1 MPSEKFR
8 ITTNG
13 QSLRNPNNGFFD
25 MTLSANMTLDE
36 SDVSA
41 HNDRR
46 SAHNA
51 LERQRREH
59 LNVKFQQLAH
69 ALPSLQTVRR
79 PSKTMIVA
87 KSLEFVSSSLKRETT
102 YTSEIQKLRLENEK
116 LRKQAE
122 ASSNQL
128 KKQLADQDAKLTET
142 DSSAT
147 PSPKKAADNNDDNAS
162 ETSTLI
168 AKEEEEEVKITRKR
182 KASAV
187 SDPQLSPPPTPEAM
201 RGNNKHHPVVIATP
215 VGHQQKKKKMVK
227 QTKTLPVTST
237 PITTTTTTTAAAAAA
252 ANTTIVATVPSTMAT
267 IPVSSMAQQLPMY
280 NATISAT
287 SLLNT
292 PAASLIDSP
301 WSPIDDGHL
310 HSSLLTTYPPNTTTN
325 NQTNNTHNYFDMA
338 SPPSSSSANM
348 LYDLYADNIHPMLLA
363 PYYIPS
369 ETTTTSAATT
379 SLYTSYPAADMNHH
393 FNHHQQPHQRH
404 QSGGHRGH
412 GFYLS

>member
-13 QSLRNPNNGFFD
+13 QSLRNPNNGFFG

-128 KKQLADQDAKLTET
+128 KKQIADQDSTSTES
-142 DSSAT
+142 DLSSTT
-147 PSPKKAADNNDDNAS
+147 PSPKKTTDNNNDNAS
-162 ETSTLI
+162 KTSTLI
-168 AKEEEEEVKITRKR
+168 AKEEEEEQVKISRKR
-182 KASAV
+182 KANAV

-201 RGNNKHHPVVIATP
+201 RGNNKHHPVVVATS

-227 QTKTLPVTST
+227 QTKTLPVTAT
-237 PITTTTTTTAAAAAA
+237 PIT
-252 ANTTIVATVPSTMAT
+252 ATVMATATSATTVSSPTTT
-267 IPVSSMAQQLPMY
+267 IPVSNQTQNLPVY
-280 NATISAT
+280 NVTVSAA

-310 HSSLLTTYPPNTTTN
+310 QSSLLTTYPSTTN
-325 NQTNNTHNYFDMA
+325 NQANNTHNYFDMT
-338 SPPSSSSANM
+338 SPSAPSNTNM

-369 ETTTTSAATT
+369 ETTAATT
-379 SLYTSYPAADMNHH
+379 SASITSLYANYPTANINYHH
-393 FNHHQQPHQRH
+393 FNHPQQPHQRH
-404 QSGGHRGH
+404 QSGGHQGH
-412 GFYLS
+412 DFYLS